1 MISFPKISVIIP
13 SFNREKTVVRAINSV
28 LEQNYPN
35 IELIVVDDGSSDN
48 TATILKKK
56 YLKSLI
62 LLEQTNQGVSSARN
76 RGVEQSSGKWIAF
89 LDSDD
94 YWHPKKLA
102 YQIQALE
109 LLPDLKILQ
118 TQEIWIRNGRRV
130 NPRIKHKKPKGW
142 IFNKSLKLC
151 CISPSSVLI
160 EKALFCDAGGFDEDL
175 LACEDYDLWLRITA
189 NHPVGL
195 VDQLLLTKTGGHQDQ
210 LSMKYAAMD
219 RFRVYSLLKNLSISS
234 LSQKQVLAAENQLD
248 EKTEILVMGA
258 KKRGRDITILR
269 GLITEVR
276 LKHNFFENRS
286 LLKEALLS
294 NW

>member
-48 TATILKKK
+48 TGTILKKK
-56 YLKSLI
+56 YLKSII

-118 TQEIWIRNGRRV
+118 TQEIWIRNGKRV

-160 EKALFCDAGGFDEDL
+160 EKVLFCNAGGFDEDL

-210 LSMKYAAMD
+210 LSLKYAAMD

-258 KKRGRDITILR
+258 KKRGRDITILK
-269 GLITEVR
+269 GLIREVR